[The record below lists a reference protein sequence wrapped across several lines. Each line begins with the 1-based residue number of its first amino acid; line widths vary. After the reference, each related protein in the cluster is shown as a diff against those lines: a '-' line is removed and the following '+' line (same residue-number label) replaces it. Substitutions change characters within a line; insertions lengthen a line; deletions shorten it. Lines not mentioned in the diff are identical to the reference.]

1 MDEFNQIEMQPTTT
15 APARDLVADG
25 ALVFLFLLLV
35 IFLFAWL

>member
-1 MDEFNQIEMQPTTT
+1 MDEFSQAETQPVTT

-25 ALVFLFLLLV
+25 ALVFLFLLLL